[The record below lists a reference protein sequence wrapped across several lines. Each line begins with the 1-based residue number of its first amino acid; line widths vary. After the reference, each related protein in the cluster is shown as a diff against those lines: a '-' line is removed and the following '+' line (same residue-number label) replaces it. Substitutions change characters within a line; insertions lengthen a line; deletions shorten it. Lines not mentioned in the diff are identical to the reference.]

1 VSPVEAELRMGL
13 IEVEPSASWIL
24 VKHVVKGFMVTKTL
38 HLIFFDMGQ
47 LS

>member
-13 IEVEPSASWIL
+13 IEVEPSASSIL
-24 VKHVVKGFMVTKTL
+24 VKHVVKGFMVSKTL
-38 HLIFFDMGQ
+38 HFKFFDKGQ